1 MIKFVDPRGR
11 SKKETETYELSLDL
25 RANGGAGLTVALLA
39 NGFPD
44 SEIFIEK
51 VGAALKSRLPGI
63 NTRLWNKGNAALAAS
78 AEVLTEIVGSC
89 QAAIAAYGH

>member
-11 SKKETETYELSLDL
+11 SRTEIEPYELSLDL
-25 RANGGAGLTVALLA
+25 RANGGEGLTVALLA

-44 SEIFIEK
+44 SEAFIRK
-51 VGAALKSRLPGI
+51 IGDALHKRLPNI
-63 NTRLWNKGNAALAAS
+63 STRLWNKGNAGIAAGP
-78 AEVLTEIVGSC
+78 ELLQDIVSRC